1 MRITTKDGKQT
12 VYVLT
17 DGSDIFK
24 ACLMTNE
31 EAGEKNSIALNAT
44 DDNLYW
50 VKLSA
55 ASVLGSIKTDKK
67 ARSSAENGKKGG
79 RPKKVV

>member
-1 MRITTKDGKQT
+1 MRTTTKDGKQT

-17 DGSDIFK
+17 DGNDIFK

-31 EAGEKNSIALNAT
+31 EAGEKNSMALNAT

-50 VKLSA
+50 IKLSA
-55 ASVLGSIKTDKK
+55 ASILGSIKSEKK
-67 ARSSAENGKKGG
+67 SNSSRENGKKGG
-79 RPKKVV
+79 RPKKAQ